1 MYPEAYLPNTR
12 TAEDQAHRQ
21 RCKGLPPMQADEA
34 KNLMAAFLATRSV
47 TLCPTRYAAPTAQ
60 GLPSTRCGR

>member
-1 MYPEAYLPNTR
+1 MYAEMDFPQTR

-21 RCKGLPPMQADEA
+21 RCKRLPPMLAGEA
-34 KNLMAAFLATRSV
+34 NNLMAAFLATRSV

-60 GLPSTRCGR
+60 ALPFTRFAR

>member
-1 MYPEAYLPNTR
+1 MYPETYLPNTR

-21 RCKGLPPMQADEA
+21 RCKGLPPMLADEA
-34 KNLMAAFLATRSV
+34 KHLMAAFLATRSV

>member
-21 RCKGLPPMQADEA
+21 RCKSLPPMQADEA
-34 KNLMAAFLATRSV
+34 KTLVTAFLATRSV
-47 TLCPTRYAAPTAQ
+47 TICPTRYAAPTAQ
-60 GLPSTRCGR
+60 GLPSTLCGR